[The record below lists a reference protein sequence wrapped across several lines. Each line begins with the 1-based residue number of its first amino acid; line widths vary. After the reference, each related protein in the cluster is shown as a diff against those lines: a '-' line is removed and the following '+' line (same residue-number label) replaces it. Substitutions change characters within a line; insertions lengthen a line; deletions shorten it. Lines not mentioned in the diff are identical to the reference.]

1 MRAGRKKAVPPLRRA
16 DPEYQSW
23 TIHDRPQDRE
33 TYQDG
38 DRSLSELWRDRPY
51 QDVEQPHMDAD
62 PDIDAEESGE
72 PAKRL
77 NTETVVRRVVAE
89 LAAESEEFGTA
100 ASVTVADIAKRI
112 VAPAKVRVVPKDE
125 AEDGI
130 ELGGG
135 EVLELPGRYHAA
147 RRAIG
152 GSVWASR

>member
-1 MRAGRKKAVPPLRRA
+1 MRAARKIAAYLLRQA
-16 DPEYQSW
+16 AEWQTW
-23 TIHDRPQDRE
+23 TINDRPQDRE

-38 DRSLSELWRDRPY
+38 DRALSDLWRDRPY

-89 LAAESEEFGTA
+89 LAAEPEEFGTA

-112 VAPAKVRVVPKDE
+112 VAPARVRVVTQSE
-125 AEDGI
+125 AEEGI
-130 ELGGG
+130 ELEDG
-135 EVLELPGRYHAA
+135 ETLDLPSKYHAA

-152 GSVWASR
+152 GSAWASR